1 MQKRTGEI
9 TKISDLFEKY
19 KKIIKAPQS
28 SVIKEVIEVIN
39 DLTGITI
46 DKKFM
51 KYSVVT
57 KTISINAPSVLKQ
70 EIKLHQA
77 EIILHLKARLGESS
91 APKIMF

>member
-1 MQKRTGEI
+1 MKKRSGEI
-9 TKISDLFEKY
+9 TKISNLFEKY
-19 KKIIKAPQS
+19 KRVIKAPQG

-57 KTISINAPSVLKQ
+57 KTVSITAPAVLKQ

-77 EIILHLKARLGESS
+77 EILIHLKARLGETS